1 MARLF
6 KTLTSAA
13 AGALFAV
20 SATAQNAS
28 VPSSLI
34 PTESEPPPTL
44 VVAAPLPEPLARGA
58 VLIPYRVENIRI
70 LPVLGMEATKV
81 TPRAGHL
88 HVTVDD
94 LPWHW
99 GDFASS
105 NTIVIVGMPPGEH
118 KVMVEL
124 ADPTHRIIT
133 GQTVTF
139 RVPDP
144 TK

>member
-1 MARLF
+1 MALLF
-6 KTLTSAA
+6 KTLITVA
-13 AGALFAV
+13 AGALFAL
-20 SATAQNAS
+20 SAAAQSAG

-34 PTESEPPPTL
+34 PTENEPPPTL
-44 VVAAPLPEPLARGA
+44 VVAPPLAEPLARGA

-70 LPVLGMEATKV
+70 LPLLGMDATKV
-81 TPRAGHL
+81 SPRVGHL

-124 ADPTHRIIT
+124 ADPTHRIIA
-133 GQTVTF
+133 GQTVGFT
-139 RVPDP
+139 VP
-144 TK
+144 TN

>member
-1 MARLF
+1 MAMLF
-6 KTLTSAA
+6 KTLIAVA
-13 AGALFAV
+13 AGTLFAMG
-20 SATAQNAS
+20 ATAQNAS
-28 VPSSLI
+28 VPSTLI
-34 PTESEPPPTL
+34 PTENEPPPTL
-44 VVAAPLPEPLARGA
+44 AVTSPLPEPLARGA

-81 TPRAGHL
+81 SPRAGHL

-94 LPWHW
+94 TPWHW

-139 RVPDP
+139 RVPEP
-144 TK
+144 AK

>member
-1 MARLF
+1 MAQLRKMLA
-6 KTLTSAA
+6 TAT
-13 AGALFAV
+13 AGAFVAA
-20 SATAQNAS
+20 SAIAQTAG
-28 VPSSLI
+28 VPSTLI

-44 VVAAPLPEPLARGA
+44 VVAPPLAEPLARGA

-70 LPVLGMEATKV
+70 LPLLGMDATKV
-81 TPRAGHL
+81 SPRVGHL

-118 KVMVEL
+118 KVLVEL

-133 GQTVTF
+133 AQAVSFTV
-139 RVPDP
+139 PSP
-144 TK
+144 MK

>member
-1 MARLF
+1 MAMLF
-6 KTLTSAA
+6 KTLIAVA
-13 AGALFAV
+13 AGTLFAMG
-20 SATAQNAS
+20 ATAQNAS
-28 VPSSLI
+28 VPPTLI
-34 PTESEPPPTL
+34 PTENEPPPTL
-44 VVAAPLPEPLARGA
+44 AVTSPLPEPLARGA

-81 TPRAGHL
+81 SPRAGHL

-94 LPWHW
+94 MPWHW

-139 RVPDP
+139 RVPEP
-144 TK
+144 AK